1 MSYFV
6 VWQRVEGLLVFL
18 AGLVVFWQLDS
29 GLAWWAAVLWF
40 FAPDL
45 SFLGYVLG
53 PKLGGVIYNLVHIY
67 AFGLIV
73 LAIGM
78 ALTMPIVAGLGALW
92 LAHCGFDRAL
102 GYGLKSRESFSET
115 HLGPIGKHR

>member
-67 AFGLIV
+67 AFGLIA

-102 GYGLKSRESFSET
+102 GYGLKSRGSFSET

>member
-53 PKLGGVIYNLVHIY
+53 TKLGEVIYNLVHIY

-78 ALTMPIVAGLGALW
+78 VLAMPIFSALGALW

-102 GYGLKSRESFSET
+102 GYGMKSRESFSET

>member
-1 MSYFV
+1 MKYFI

-18 AGLVVFWQLDS
+18 AGLVVFWQLES
-29 GLAWWAAVLWF
+29 GLAWWAAILLF

-45 SFLGYVLG
+45 SFLAYALG
-53 PKLGGVIYNLVHIY
+53 PKLGGAVYNTVHIY

-73 LAIGM
+73 LALGLV
-78 ALTMPIVAGLGALW
+78 LTVPAVAGMGALW

-102 GYGLKSRESFSET
+102 GYGLKSRDSFSDT

>member
-53 PKLGGVIYNLVHIY
+53 PKFGGVIYNLVHIY
-67 AFGLIV
+67 AFGLIA

-78 ALTMPIVAGLGALW
+78 ALTMPIVAGLGTLW

-102 GYGLKSRESFSET
+102 GYGLKSQGSFSET

>member
-53 PKLGGVIYNLVHIY
+53 PKLGGIIYNLVHIY

>member
-45 SFLGYVLG
+45 SFLGYLLG

-67 AFGLIV
+67 AFGLIA
-73 LAIGM
+73 LAIGI
-78 ALTMPIVAGLGALW
+78 ALAMPIVAGLGALW